1 MDFLFDL
8 PQPELNKKIRLITF
22 FSGIGSQEMAM
33 RDIGVDFEI
42 YKAVEFDKY
51 AIASYN
57 AIHGTNFPTIDIC
70 NFHGTDLN
78 IIEKDKY
85 NYVLTYS
92 FPCQALSVAGKME
105 GMKEGSGTTS
115 SLLWEVYRILQECKD
130 LADKNPKYG
139 LPDILVM
146 ENVSQVHS
154 EQNMPEFQKWLDFLK
169 SLGYFSY
176 YEDLNAED
184 FGIPQHRE
192 RCFGV
197 SILSKEFIEFEFP
210 KKIPLQYV
218 MKDFLQEKVDDKYFI
233 RNEKADKLIEQLK
246 KDGKLD

>member
-1 MDFLFDL
+1 MNFLFDL
-8 PQPELNKKIRLITF
+8 PQPKLDKKIRLCTF

-42 YKAVEFDKY
+42 YKCVEFDKY
-51 AIASYN
+51 AMTSYN

-85 NYVLTYS
+85 DYVLTYS
-92 FPCQALSVAGKME
+92 YPCVDLSVAGRME
-105 GMKEGSGTTS
+105 GMKEGSGTRS
-115 SLLWEVYRILQECKD
+115 ALLWEVKRILQECKD
-130 LADKNPKYG
+130 LADKNPEYG

-146 ENVSQVHS
+146 ENVNQVHS
-154 EQNMPEFQKWLDFLK
+154 EQNMPEFKKWLDFLK

-176 YEDLNAED
+176 YEDLNAKD
-184 FGIPQHRE
+184 FGIPQNRL
-192 RCFGV
+192 RCFCV
-197 SILSKEFIEFEFP
+197 SILSKKFVEFQFP

-218 MKDFLQEKVDDKYFI
+218 MKDFLEENVDESYFI
-233 RNEKADKLIEQLK
+233 KNDKADKLIEQLVK
-246 KDGKLD
+246 EGKLE